1 MKTFFTGN
9 RDGQLPIIHP
19 KADASLS
26 VPTVSSAHAAKIES
40 RAGISS
46 RLLPRFFITT
56 INYKKTVHKHNQKN
70 YDI

>member
-9 RDGQLPIIHP
+9 RDSQLLIIQSN
-19 KADASLS
+19 ADVFLLI
-26 VPTVSSAHAAKIES
+26 PTVSAAHTAKIES

-56 INYKKTVHKHNQKN
+56 INYKKTVHQHNQKN